1 MELMQLQMLVAVS
14 EERTL
19 QTAAARVYRTP
30 QAISSAISKLTEE
43 IGAPLLDRGQGRDLR
58 LTPAGEA
65 LVSYARR
72 LLSLRD
78 EALANMQEIRNVQS
92 GNLRIGAN

>member
-1 MELMQLQMLVAVS
+1 MQLQMLIAVA

-19 QTAAARVYRTP
+19 QKAADRVYRTP
-30 QAISSAISKLTEE
+30 QAISVAIAKLTVE
-43 IGAPLLDRGQGRDLR
+43 IGLPLFDRSRGRRRCR

-65 LVSYARR
+65 LVDYARR

-78 EALANMQEIRNVQS
+78 EALATMEEIRDGHSRTV
-92 GNLRIGAN
+92 